1 VKVAADL
8 HIHSGLSPCGHD
20 DMTPHNIAGMACVK
34 GLQMIAVTD
43 HNSVRNLRRVEAATK
58 DYGIVLLPGI
68 EIQTREEIH
77 VLGYFPTVEA
87 AEAFAETLA
96 LALPK
101 RKNVVKLFGHQWLYN
116 EADEPEGEESVLLL
130 QSIEWDIKETI
141 RRVKAFGG
149 VAVPAHVDKAANS
162 LLATLGFV
170 PPDLP
175 VRTLEVSGRYDR
187 ESDPLRLGSFQLI
200 RSSDAHFLRDLL
212 EAEEIYDLP
221 TCSREAMLAYLK
233 GGKADA

>member
-1 VKVAADL
+1 MKVAADL

-20 DMTPHNIAGMACVK
+20 DMTPHNIAGMARVK
-34 GLQMIAVTD
+34 ELQMIAVTD
-43 HNSVRNLRRVEAATK
+43 HNSVGNLRRLEAAAQ

-87 AEAFAETLA
+87 AEAFAKD

-116 EADEPEGEESVLLL
+116 EEDEPQGEVSDLLL
-130 QSIEWDIKETI
+130 QSIAWDLKETI

-175 VRTLEVSGRYDR
+175 VGTLEVSGRYDR
-187 ESDPLRLGSFQLI
+187 ENDPMSLASFQLI

-212 EAEEIYDLP
+212 EAEEIYELP
-221 TCSREAMLAYLK
+221 TCSREAMLAYLR
-233 GGKADA
+233 GGE

>member
-1 VKVAADL
+1 VRIAADL

-20 DMTPHNIAGMACVK
+20 DMTPHNIAGMAAVK

-43 HNSVRNLRRVEAATK
+43 HNSVRNLRRIEKAAEG
-58 DYGIVLLPGI
+58 YGLVLLPGL

-87 AEAFAETLA
+87 AEDFAHA
-96 LALPK
+96 LAEAMPPM
-101 RKNVVKLFGHQWLYN
+101 KNAVKLFGHQWVYDEED
-116 EADEPEGEESVLLL
+116 EAECEEEDLLL
-130 QSIEWDIKETI
+130 QSCGWSLSETI
-141 RRVKAFGG
+141 AQVESYGG

-175 VRTLEVSGRYDR
+175 VATLEVSGRYDR
-187 ESDPLRLGSFQLI
+187 QADPLRLKGFQLI
-200 RSSDAHFLRDLL
+200 HSSDAHFIADIL
-212 EAEEIYDLP
+212 EAEEFYELSA
-221 TCSREAMLAYLK
+221 CSREAMLCYLK
-233 GGKADA
+233 GGKKHA

>member
-1 VKVAADL
+1 MKIAADL

-20 DMTPHNIAGMACVK
+20 DMTPHNIVGMALVK

-43 HNSVRNLRRVEAATK
+43 HNTVRNLRRVEAAAK
-58 DYGIVLLPGI
+58 DYGIILLPGI
-68 EIQTREEIH
+68 EIQSREEIH

-87 AEAFAETLA
+87 AEAFAEA
-96 LALPK
+96 LAQVLPK

-116 EADEPEGEESVLLL
+116 EEDEPEGEEQALLL
-130 QSIEWDIKETI
+130 QSIEWNLKETI

-175 VRTLEVSGRYDR
+175 VGTLEVSGRYDR
-187 ESDPLRLGSFQLI
+187 ESDPMRLGSYQLI

-212 EAEEIYDLP
+212 EAEENYELP
-221 TCSREAMLAYLK
+221 TLSREAMLAYLK
-233 GGKADA
+233 GGK